1 MSCCIVFCPP
11 FYPAAYAQGTP
22 WVGETDDSLVIF
34 GGNSCCYLLK
44 LRLNHPRCWL
54 LWKSSYSLS

>member
-22 WVGETDDSLVIF
+22 WVD
-34 GGNSCCYLLK
+34 SCCYLLK
-44 LRLNHPRCWL
+44 LRLNHPKML
-54 LWKSSYSLS
+54 VALEI